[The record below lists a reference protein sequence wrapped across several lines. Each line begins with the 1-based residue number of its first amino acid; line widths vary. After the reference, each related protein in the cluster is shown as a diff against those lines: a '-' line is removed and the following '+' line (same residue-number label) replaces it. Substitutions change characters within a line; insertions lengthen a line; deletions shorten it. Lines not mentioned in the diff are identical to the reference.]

1 MITNWIGRIE
11 VLLPNLLVINIT
23 LSKDLRMDE
32 KLVKGVNRLMI
43 VLKILVFKTNSYHCG
58 GDCVGIC
65 HWFI

>member
-1 MITNWIGRIE
+1 MITNWIGYIE
-11 VLLPNLLVINIT
+11 DLLPNLIINIT

-32 KLVKGVNRLMI
+32 KLKGVNCLMV